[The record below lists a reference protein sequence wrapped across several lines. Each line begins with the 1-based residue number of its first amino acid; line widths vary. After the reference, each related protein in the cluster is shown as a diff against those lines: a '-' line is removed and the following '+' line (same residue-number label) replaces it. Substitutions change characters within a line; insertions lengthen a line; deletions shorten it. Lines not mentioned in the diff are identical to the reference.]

1 MKEIE
6 LTCKLGKE
14 LSEYEIRAAA
24 IKALGASPR
33 EKVNW
38 CLLRRSIDARTDV
51 IYRYRIQVARASE
64 SLPQYHIPEYKDVSS
79 A

>member
-14 LSEYEIRAAA
+14 LSEDEIRAAA

-38 CLLRRSIDARTDV
+38 
-51 IYRYRIQVARASE
+51 
-64 SLPQYHIPEYKDVSS
+64 
-79 A
+79 